1 MRVAQTLDAGPEDR
15 AVADPQQSVE
25 QRLNRVYPL
34 DDAETQPALFGN
46 VLATAAECPK
56 QVYTSNGLL
65 WWPRLAPLVPGS
77 FQDMLGEHR
86 RR

>member
-1 MRVAQTLDAGPEDR
+1 
-15 AVADPQQSVE
+15 
-25 QRLNRVYPL
+25 
-34 DDAETQPALFGN
+34 